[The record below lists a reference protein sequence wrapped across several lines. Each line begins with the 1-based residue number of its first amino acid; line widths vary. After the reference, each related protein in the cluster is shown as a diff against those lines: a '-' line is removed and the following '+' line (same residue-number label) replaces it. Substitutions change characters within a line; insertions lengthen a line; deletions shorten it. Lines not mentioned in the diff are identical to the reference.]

1 MSLLT
6 RFQRYIKDNQ
16 LLTERD
22 RVLLAVSGGRDSMLM
37 ASLFSQT
44 SYQFAIA
51 HCNFGLR
58 GTASDQDE
66 ILVRKFCKE
75 NNIIFFVN
83 HFDTAEFAK
92 KNGISIQMAA
102 RELRYSWFDYLA
114 EENNFDAI
122 AIAQHH
128 DDQIETLFVNLF
140 RGTGIRG
147 LHGIRPKS
155 NKYIRPLLF
164 LQADEVLTSL
174 KKYDIP
180 YRDDQSNFSTDYLR
194 NKIRLNLVP
203 VMREISSN
211 FEDTMRKNIS
221 YFREEKNV
229 FEQLLENE
237 RKCFF
242 REEKKWICIDKSI
255 LSKYT
260 SNLAVLFQLFK
271 PYGFSKGVLQ
281 NLLDQQKAQPGLIF
295 ESAFYEL
302 LLDRQKLF
310 LRKKTPAKKDTI
322 FLLKKSE
329 GTLKREN
336 YNLQWSIIDDS
347 NFNNHPDIAMVDAE
361 KLQFPLS
368 LRKWQEGDAFHP
380 LGMNGQKKLSD
391 FFIDKK
397 FSRFEKEEIEVL
409 VNKNG
414 EIIWIIGVRLDNRYK
429 IEENTKK
436 VCKFVLKR

>member
-6 RFQRYIKDNQ
+6 RLQRYIEDNQ
-16 LLTERD
+16 LLTEGD
-22 RVLLAVSGGRDSMLM
+22 RTLLAVSGGRDSMLM

-58 GTASDQDE
+58 GEASDQDE
-66 ILVRKFCKE
+66 ILVRKFCKK
-75 NNIIFFVN
+75 NNIDLFVK

-128 DDQIETLFVNLF
+128 DDQIETLLVNLF

-147 LHGIRPKS
+147 LHGIRPKN
-155 NKYIRPLLF
+155 NKLIRPLLF

-174 KKYDIP
+174 KKHSIP

-194 NKIRLNLVP
+194 NKIRLKLIP

-221 YFREEKNV
+221 YFREEESV

-237 RKCFF
+237 RKYFF
-242 REEKKWICIDKSI
+242 HEEKKWICIDKAI

-260 SNLAVLFQLFK
+260 SNLAVLYQLFK
-271 PYGFSKGVLQ
+271 PYGFSKGVLRD
-281 NLLDQQKAQPGLIF
+281 LLDKQKAQPGLIF
-295 ESAFYEL
+295 ESPFYEL

-310 LRKKTPAKKDTI
+310 LRKKTSAKKDSLS
-322 FLLKKSE
+322 LLKEEK
-329 GTLKREN
+329 GALKRRN
-336 YNLQWSIIDDS
+336 YSLQWSIIDDRDFS
-347 NFNNHPDIAMVDAE
+347 SHPDIATVDAE
-361 KLQFPLS
+361 KLQFPLTI
-368 LRKWQEGDAFHP
+368 RKWQEGDTFYP
-380 LGMNGQKKLSD
+380 LGMKGEKKLSD
-391 FFIDKK
+391 FFINKK
-397 FSRFEKEEIEVL
+397 ISRFEKEEIEIL
-409 VNKNG
+409 ANKNG

-429 IEENTKK
+429 IDGNTKK